1 MCCKAKQVR
10 ALRIVSASSMYLAT
24 CVHVHTCTLYL
35 CGPFKVRFER
45 WLKVVLQN
53 NNIGVSHSIHLV
65 DLLQALLAV
74 FNALL

>member
-1 MCCKAKQVR
+1 MCYKAKQVR
-10 ALRIVSASSMYLAT
+10 ALRIVSASSTYLAT
-24 CVHVHTCTLYL
+24 CVHVHTLYL

-53 NNIGVSHSIHLV
+53 NNIGMSHSIHLV